1 MPEPPH
7 EGGFAVSASYRE
19 SVNSLTLAVEVG
31 APDRPLLRRMSN
43 SDVHIIVDTKPLKY
57 PPADAW
63 MRVILVVV
71 HGGLPTMTLET
82 HATMR
87 YPLAAP

>member
-31 APDRPLLRRMSN
+31 APDRPHSFGVKQGTLSIAP
-43 SDVHIIVDTKPLKY
+43 VIVVTPC
-57 PPADAW
+57 
-63 MRVILVVV
+63 
-71 HGGLPTMTLET
+71 HC
-82 HATMR
+82 
-87 YPLAAP
+87 